1 MGVAI
6 SPDSLVVAEN
16 AALIL
21 PVHGMVDRAREEAR
35 GAHKIGTTGRGIGP
49 AYEDKVARRAI
60 RLCDLADR
68 EVVEYK
74 LDQLLLHHN
83 ALLRGLG
90 APEADRAETP
100 AGRLEAAPQALGR
113 ASRRASGVRYGKN
126 PAGA

>member
-49 AYEDKVARRAI
+49 AYEDKVARRPI
-60 RLCDLADR
+60 RPSDPPDAEAAATNPTRPRLTPTTLP
-68 EVVEYK
+68 
-74 LDQLLLHHN
+74 
-83 ALLRGLG
+83 RGRGPPEAPGAETLPGPRG
-90 APEADRAETP
+90 APGD
-100 AGRLEAAPQALGR
+100 AGWREKG
-113 ASRRASGVRYGKN
+113 
-126 PAGA
+126 